1 MPIAPSGAPRRPT
14 PGSRRWKTSGSTGRS
29 SRGSATKDFEELF
42 ACLTARNVKALV
54 VGGYAVAF
62 HGRPRFTKDIDVFIE
77 ASAANAERLL
87 AALSD
92 FGFAGLGLSVDDF
105 TVPGR
110 IVQLGVAPNRVD
122 LLTAIDGV
130 TFDEAWAHRV
140 PGRFGAATVDYIS
153 LDDLLRNKRTSA
165 RPQDLL
171 DVEELSGDS

>member
-1 MPIAPSGAPRRPT
+1 MPLSSNFA
-14 PGSRRWKTSGSTGRS
+14 STGCD

-42 ACLTARNVKALV
+42 ACLTRRSVKALV

-62 HGRPRFTKDIDVFIE
+62 HGQPRFTKDIDVFIE
-77 ASAANAERLL
+77 PSPDNAERLV
-87 AALSD
+87 AALVD
-92 FGFAGLGLSVDDF
+92 FGFGGLGLTPADF

-130 TFDEAWAHRV
+130 TFEEAWRHRV
-140 PGRFGAATVDYIS
+140 RGPFGSQTVDYIG
-153 LDDLLRNKRTSA
+153 LADLIQNKQASA

-171 DVEELSGDS
+171 DVVDLEAQD